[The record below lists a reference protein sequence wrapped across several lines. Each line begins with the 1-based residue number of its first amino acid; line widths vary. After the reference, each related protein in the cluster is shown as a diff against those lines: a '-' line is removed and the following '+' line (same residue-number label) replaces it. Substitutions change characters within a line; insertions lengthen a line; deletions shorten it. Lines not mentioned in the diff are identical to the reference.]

1 MKSCYPIE
9 KVRECTSA
17 QVDVTNL
24 ASIHNLGHRGCDLW
38 GKAEELTGETND

>member
-1 MKSCYPIE
+1 ME

-24 ASIHNLGHRGCDLW
+24 ASIHNLWHRGCEPW
-38 GKAEELTGETND
+38 GKAEELTGESND